1 MQTWSIELSGTIT
14 RDIIWREVDAETE
27 QEVREICAREMPM
40 YRVRSV
46 VLASHSDP
54 LSSPLIPPKPSDENS
69 STT

>member
-27 QEVREICAREMPM
+27 AEVRQICAKELPT

-46 VLASHSDP
+46 LLVEPSTT
-54 LSSPLIPPKPSDENS
+54 SSPS
-69 STT
+69 STSPPTSGET